1 MRSTKVLV
9 AMSLRRFLF
18 ALPLVCAGALAA
30 HDVAADDAKPAPA
43 PAKTDAPK
51 ADPPKTDSSA
61 KPDSSAK
68 ADAKPAASDPKAE
81 EMAKKVQAFYDT
93 TKTFKADFK
102 QEYTIKVQNV
112 KKASTGKVVF
122 EKPGK
127 MSWTYDAPNGNRVV
141 SDGKTIKVYEKE
153 NEQMFETP
161 VKNSQYP
168 AALAFLLGTG
178 NLTKDFSFRL
188 LDAAQMKFEGG
199 YVLEGTP
206 KEATPAYQKVLL
218 YVDQATNQVRRVL
231 ILDAQ
236 GNKNRFEFN
245 SPVVNQT
252 VEKKEFE
259 FTPPAGTKIVKP

>member
-1 MRSTKVLV
+1 MRSLVLL
-9 AMSLRRFLF
+9 SKSIRRLTFV
-18 ALPLVCAGALAA
+18 LPLIGATLLAGAAF
-30 HDVAADDAKPAPA
+30 ADDKKPDAAPA
-43 PAKTDAPK
+43 PKPAET
-51 ADPPKTDSSA
+51 A
-61 KPDSSAK
+61 KPSTTAT
-68 ADAKPAASDPKAE
+68 ADAKAPSADDL
-81 EMAKKVQAFYDT
+81 AKRVQTFYDS

-112 KKASTGKVVF
+112 KKASSGKVTF

-127 MSWTYDAPNGNRVV
+127 MSWSYDAPNGNRVV

-168 AALAFLLGTG
+168 AALAFLMGTG

-206 KEATPAYQKVLL
+206 KEATPAYQKIIL

-245 SPVVNQT
+245 NAVANQT
-252 VEKKEFE
+252 VDKKEFE
-259 FTPPAGTKIVKP
+259 FTPPAGTKTVKP

>member
-1 MRSTKVLV
+1 MLKSTVLFSGKSQRILALV
-9 AMSLRRFLF
+9 PLLAAALF
-18 ALPLVCAGALAA
+18 AASDAT
-30 HDVAADDAKPAPA
+30 ADDKKPDPPKVEAPKVEPAKPAE
-43 PAKTDAPK
+43 APK
-51 ADPPKTDSSA
+51 VDASKAPTADEIA
-61 KPDSSAK
+61 KR
-68 ADAKPAASDPKAE
+68 
-81 EMAKKVQAFYDT
+81 VQTFYDS

-168 AALAFLLGTG
+168 AALAFLMGTG
-178 NLTKDFSFRL
+178 NLTKDFTFRS
-188 LDAAQMKFEGG
+188 LDAGTMKFEGG

-206 KEATPAYQKVLL
+206 KEATPAYQKVIL
-218 YVDQATNQVRRVL
+218 YVDAATNQVRRVL

-245 SPVVNQT
+245 SPVANQT

-259 FTPPAGTKIVKP
+259 FTPPAGTKTVKP

>member
-1 MRSTKVLV
+1 MRSIVLL
-9 AMSLRRFLF
+9 SKSIRRLTVL
-18 ALPLVCAGALAA
+18 LPLTFATLLAGAAF
-30 HDVAADDAKPAPA
+30 ADDKKPDAAPA
-43 PAKTDAPK
+43 PKPAETAAPK
-51 ADPPKTDSSA
+51 PTTTAT
-61 KPDSSAK
+61 
-68 ADAKPAASDPKAE
+68 ADAKAPSADDL
-81 EMAKKVQAFYDT
+81 AKRVQAFYDT

-112 KKASTGKVVF
+112 KKASSGKVTF

-127 MSWTYDAPNGNRVV
+127 MSWSYDAPNGNRVV

-168 AALAFLLGTG
+168 AALAFLMGTG

-206 KEATPAYQKVLL
+206 KEATPAYQKIIL

-245 SPVVNQT
+245 NAVANQT
-252 VEKKEFE
+252 VDKKEFE
-259 FTPPAGTKIVKP
+259 FTPPAGTKTVKP